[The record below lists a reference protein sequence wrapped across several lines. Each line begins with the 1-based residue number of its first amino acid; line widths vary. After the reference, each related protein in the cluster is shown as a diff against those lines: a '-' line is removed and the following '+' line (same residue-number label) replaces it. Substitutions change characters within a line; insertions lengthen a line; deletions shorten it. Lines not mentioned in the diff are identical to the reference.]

1 MDGLV
6 AYYDFRGDA
15 NDIIS
20 GYDGTVNG
28 ATLTT
33 DRFGTANNAYNFNGT
48 NAFIEVPHNSA
59 FNFSSLSI

>member
-1 MDGLV
+1 MLGNYGNPDLFNGCV

-15 NDIIS
+15 RDVVG

-33 DRFGTANNAYNFNGT
+33 DRFGVA
-48 NAFIEVPHNSA
+48 NSA
-59 FNFSSLSI
+59 YSFDGNDYITG